1 MFKHIFFNCQSF
13 LSNSRMNPNVASFL
27 KVLDPND
34 NSTGGGTASAMA
46 GAMAAA
52 LVAMVARLSI
62 GREGSQAASFYKTL
76 ISEAERLA
84 TELFTGSRKDSE
96 AFAHVMASFKMPKET
111 EEQQTVRRQAIDEA
125 ILNATRIPLVNA
137 ENCQKVLDL
146 KKKLEGHFNPNA
158 ASDLECADHLAK
170 AGLLGCLA
178 NVKINLPGLKNKSQ
192 AADIARQVDELS
204 VPD

>member
-1 MFKHIFFNCQSF
+1 
-13 LSNSRMNPNVASFL
+13 MNPNVASFL

-34 NSTGGGTASAMA
+34 NSTGGGTASAVA

-111 EEQQTVRRQAIDEA
+111 EEQQPVRRRAIDEA
-125 ILNATRIPLVNA
+125 MLKATRTPLINA
-137 ENCQKVLDL
+137 ENCRNVLVL
-146 KKKLEGHFNPNA
+146 KQKLEGNMNPNT
-158 ASDLECADHLAK
+158 ASDLECAGHIAK

-178 NVKINLPGLKNKSQ
+178 NVKINLPSLKNKSQ

>member
-1 MFKHIFFNCQSF
+1 MSKHIFFNCQSL

-34 NSTGGGTASAMA
+34 NSTGGGTASAVA

-96 AFAHVMASFKMPKET
+96 AFEHVMASFKMPKET

-125 ILNATRIPLVNA
+125 MLKATRTPLVNA
-137 ENCQKVLDL
+137 ENCRNVLVL
-146 KKKLEGHFNPNA
+146 KQKLEGNMNPNT
-158 ASDLECADHLAK
+158 ASDLECAGHLAK

-178 NVKINLPGLKNKSQ
+178 NVKINLPGLKNESQ
-192 AADIARQVDELS
+192 AADIARQVEELS
-204 VPD
+204 AME

>member
-1 MFKHIFFNCQSF
+1 
-13 LSNSRMNPNVASFL
+13 MNDNIAAFQ
-27 KVLDPND
+27 KILDPND
-34 NSTGGGTASAMA
+34 NSTGGGSASAVV

-62 GREGSQAASFYKTL
+62 GREGSKEASFYQTL

-111 EEQQTVRRQAIDEA
+111 VEQQTVRRQAIDEA
-125 ILNATRIPLVNA
+125 MLNATRIPLVNA

-158 ASDLECADHLAK
+158 ASDLECAAHLAK

-192 AADIARQVDELS
+192 AAKIAKRAEKLS
-204 VPD
+204 ALE

>member
-1 MFKHIFFNCQSF
+1 MSKHIFFNCQSL

-34 NSTGGGTASAMA
+34 NSTGGGTASAVA

-62 GREGSQAASFYKTL
+62 GREGSKEASFYQTL

-96 AFAHVMASFKMPKET
+96 AFAHVMVSFKMPKET
-111 EEQQTVRRQAIDEA
+111 EEQMSVRRRAIDEA
-125 ILNATRIPLVNA
+125 MLTATRVPLINA
-137 ENCQKVLDL
+137 ENCRKVLVL
-146 KKKLEGHFNPNA
+146 IPKLEGNMNPNT
-158 ASDLECADHLAK
+158 ASDLECAGHLAK

-178 NVKINLPGLKNKSQ
+178 NVKINLPGLKNKFQ
-192 AADIARQVDELS
+192 AAKIAKRAEELS
-204 VPD
+204 ALE

>member
-1 MFKHIFFNCQSF
+1 
-13 LSNSRMNPNVASFL
+13 MNDNIAAFQ

-34 NSTGGGTASAMA
+34 NSTGGGSASAVA

-62 GREGSQAASFYKTL
+62 GREGSKEASFYQTL
-76 ISEAERLA
+76 VSEAERLA

-96 AFAHVMASFKMPKET
+96 AFAHVMAGFKMPKET
-111 EEQQTVRRQAIDEA
+111 EEQMSARRQAIDEA
-125 ILNATRIPLVNA
+125 MLKATRTPLVNA
-137 ENCQKVLDL
+137 ENCQNVLIL
-146 KKKLEGHFNPNA
+146 KQKLEGNMNPNT
-158 ASDLECADHLAK
+158 ASDLECAGHIAK

>member
-34 NSTGGGTASAMA
+34 NSTGGGTASAVA

-111 EEQQTVRRQAIDEA
+111 EEQQPVRRRAIDEA
-125 ILNATRIPLVNA
+125 MLKATRTPLINA
-137 ENCQKVLDL
+137 ENCRNVLVL
-146 KKKLEGHFNPNA
+146 KQKLERNMNPNT
-158 ASDLECADHLAK
+158 ASDLECAGHLAK

-192 AADIARQVDELS
+192 AAKIAKRAEELS
-204 VPD
+204 ALE